1 MNQDED
7 VLFCLTWR
15 GTILTRDKNGMPF
28 LHESLENG
36 IPPNA
41 ARFTLHCNSGGSKL
55 GISARLQPGSP
66 ALAAGE
72 ALDPPAFT
80 VIQAGTGRATYLH
93 LGKNFAVTPE
103 NGVLLQGRP
112 QPDARAVF
120 IFVPEQELLD
130 LLFIQDNQWLTGK
143 GALIH
148 RGETGLRR
156 GFIFSV
162 GEHAADLRYGPGFS
176 GLRLEGA
183 AHQPIL
189 TELTLLRDG
198 WKIAGQLR
206 LFRPLIYYAAF
217 GKAEIFEQL
226 RCSLLSL
233 ATSGAFAGHI
243 HIISDRPISYIKQF
257 VPPAFMSRL
266 TIQPVAGMDFWD
278 FAFARFR
285 LDQWPQA
292 ASFQPILYVDT
303 DIAFDRPV
311 EPLLRD
317 IALSGKICV
326 VSESFSRLDGPD
338 SSGAPLFRLAGV
350 ETGDDIAFNSGCQGF
365 PSLAETRRYFNLT
378 RATAESFR
386 NVHPGGI
393 SVYGD
398 QPFCNYVAYL
408 TETVNT
414 EVMDAAMRLS
424 GPEMSAAPAERTG
437 MVHFWPCR
445 RVAASSRVQ
454 ETKRDHMQA
463 YIQALTAADAAPVAE
478 AAAQISFVE
487 AAD

>member
-1 MNQDED
+1 MNQTED
-7 VLFCLTWR
+7 VFFCLTWR

-41 ARFTLHCNSGGSKL
+41 ARFTLHCNSAGSKL
-55 GISARLQPGSP
+55 GITARLLPGSP

-72 ALDPPAFT
+72 AVDPPAFV
-80 VIQAGTGRATYLH
+80 VIQAGAGRAAYLH

-103 NGVLLQGRP
+103 DGILLQGRP
-112 QPDARAVF
+112 QPDALAVF

-130 LLFIQDNQWLTGK
+130 LLFIRDNQWLTSK
-143 GALIH
+143 GSLIGH
-148 RGETGLRR
+148 GETGFRR
-156 GFIFSV
+156 GFMFSF

-183 AHQPIL
+183 APQPFL
-189 TELTLLRDG
+189 TELTVLRDG

-217 GKAEIFEQL
+217 GKSEIFEQL
-226 RCSLLSL
+226 RCSLHSL
-233 ATSGAFAGHI
+233 AEFGAYTGDI
-243 HIISDRPISYIKQF
+243 HIISDRPRAELQSF
-257 VPPAFMSRL
+257 VPPAFISRL
-266 TIQPVAGMDFWD
+266 TVQPVAGMDFWD

-311 EPLLRD
+311 EPLLKD

-338 SSGAPLFRLAGV
+338 WSGAPLFRLAGV
-350 ETGDDIAFNSGCQGF
+350 ETGEDIGFNSGCQGF
-365 PSLAETRRYFNLT
+365 PRLAETRRYFNLT
-378 RATAESFR
+378 RSTAEGFR
-386 NVHPGGI
+386 NLHPGGV

-408 TETVNT
+408 TGTVNT
-414 EVMDAAMRLS
+414 ELMDAAMRLS
-424 GPEMSAAPAERTG
+424 FPEMSAAPADRTG

-454 ETKRDHMQA
+454 KTKRDHMQA
-463 YIQALTAADAAPVAE
+463 YIEALTVADAAPLAE
-478 AAAQISFVE
+478 AAGQISFVE